1 MLVTDLEEQFDAFIL
16 ITDRYLQPASPQ
28 EVNISSKTQAKIAPL
43 RDRGRFSCLDA
54 ADRRGA
60 FQAPLKDVVR
70 LLEDNLLT
78 KFNQTAG
85 MLRRRQ
91 QLTRQAS
98 RECIGVSGTLL
109 AVRIGCYMEVLG
121 LRGRQ
126 LRTVG

>member
-28 EVNISSKTQAKIAPL
+28 EVNISSKMQAKIAPL
-43 RDRGRFSCLDA
+43 RDRGKFSCLDA
-54 ADRRGA
+54 VDRRGV
-60 FQAPLKDVVR
+60 FQMPLKEVVR
-70 LLEDNLLT
+70 LLEENLLT

-98 RECIGVSGTLL
+98 RECFGVSGTLL
-109 AVRIGCYMEVLG
+109 AVRIGC
-121 LRGRQ
+121 
-126 LRTVG
+126 